1 MIVFSRSRIRGAA
14 MKCSIKQQALVKWL
28 NRTVRSDFL
37 SKWCRRLCAS
47 LLGALC
53 FSSFAAHA
61 APSELD
67 ELRAQIEAQRVIIE
81 KLSERLERLES
92 NESESRAQ
100 PEVRGYIAERELHLT
115 GEGAMGFYSTGDA
128 GQHPNNEFL
137 LDEARAYVEARVM
150 PDTYFFA
157 ELNMMTREKSREKNS
172 HRGNINMNIGE
183 LYVDFENV
191 RQLFGGSGGPTFRV
205 GRFEIPF
212 GEEYMRRDAMKNP
225 LVTHSLAD
233 FWGIDEGI
241 ELYGSVGAVSYL
253 VALQNGGH
261 AVGRDFESDKSITVR
276 LGVDPTSNLHLGAS
290 YMTTG
295 DLTNIQSRVDTD
307 RLGELWFGNYW
318 ISDAGTADTV
328 FSSSFWLGEGRV
340 SLGNGHLAFLY
351 GQGLYED
358 NGEGDTDIEFD
369 YYTLEVV
376 QPFTEKAYGALR
388 WSGIESDEGYYLVGL
403 GNEDLNLE
411 PDQKTTEL
419 QQLSLGLGY
428 RLSESLILK
437 GEYAWIRGDILE
449 GGRRDDENMFT
460 LQLAYKFPQR

>member
-1 MIVFSRSRIRGAA
+1 MDRFFDSVGLRTNHTHAVGRLSLGKSKVGLVWGCLLWA
-14 MKCSIKQQALVKWL
+14 CLLPVNVQAQ
-28 NRTVRSDFL
+28 
-37 SKWCRRLCAS
+37 AS
-47 LLGALC
+47 EVA
-53 FSSFAAHA
+53 
-61 APSELD
+61 
-67 ELRAQIEAQRVIIE
+67 ELRAQIEAQRAVIE
-81 KLSERLERLES
+81 RLSERLERLEQKEAAS
-92 NESESRAQ
+92 GGQ

-172 HRGNINMNIGE
+172 HRGNINLNIGE
-183 LYVDFENV
+183 VYIDFENV

-276 LGVDPTSNLHLGAS
+276 LGIDPTSSLHLGAS

-295 DLTNIQSRVDTD
+295 DLTNIQRGVDTD

-318 ISDAGTADTV
+318 ILDAGTADTV

-340 SLGNGHLAFLY
+340 FIGNGHLAFLY

-358 NGEGDTDIEFD
+358 NGEGDTDVEFD

-403 GNEDLNLE
+403 GNEDLNL
-411 PDQKTTEL
+411 DQKTTEL

-437 GEYAWIRGDILE
+437 GEYAWISGDIL
-449 GGRRDDENMFT
+449 GGGSRDDENMFT